1 MFQKLI
7 SSPGHAK
14 LLVLEDGKLHFLK
27 MVMWILQGVHP
38 SIKGV
43 VWEFLLGCFDPNS
56 TFDER
61 NELRQRRREQYEA
74 WKAECQNMVPSMGN
88 GKFITAPIIM
98 DDDQMIKDLT
108 TNADSGDDDGATSS
122 IDSVLA
128 EKVTQ
133 WKLGLHQIGL

>member
-1 MFQKLI
+1 
-7 SSPGHAK
+7 
-14 LLVLEDGKLHFLK
+14 
-27 MVMWILQGVHP
+27 
-38 SIKGV
+38 
-43 VWEFLLGCFDPNS
+43 
-56 TFDER
+56 
-61 NELRQRRREQYEA
+61 
-74 WKAECQNMVPSMGN
+74 
-88 GKFITAPIIM
+88 M